1 MKREGETMFSMG
13 EAARQAGVSKATI
26 HRAIK
31 AGKLSAAKKDDG
43 SYVIDP
49 AELFRAYPSVKQ
61 AGTVTARRS
70 VTPHETPPETPDM
83 TRENAMLRERI
94 SELKEERDAWRNQ
107 AERLLLA
114 APAEKRGFWGLF
126 RR

>member
-1 MKREGETMFSMG
+1 MFSMG

-43 SYVIDP
+43 SYMIDP

-61 AGTVTARRS
+61 AGTVTARRP
-70 VTPHETPPETPDM
+70 VTPHEIAPETPDM

-94 SELKEERDAWRNQ
+94 SELKEERDAWRHQ

-114 APAEKRGFWGLF
+114 APAERRGFWGLF

>member
-1 MKREGETMFSMG
+1 MFSMG

-107 AERLLLA
+107 AQRLLLA
-114 APAEKRGFWGLF
+114 APTEKGGFLGRLF
-126 RR
+126 SR

>member
-1 MKREGETMFSMG
+1 MFSMG

-43 SYVIDP
+43 SYMIDP
-49 AELFRAYPSVKQ
+49 AELFRAYPLVKQ
-61 AGTVTARRS
+61 AKTVAARRS
-70 VTPHETPPETPDM
+70 VTLHETTSETPDM

-114 APAEKRGFWGLF
+114 APVERRSFWGLF

>member
-1 MKREGETMFSMG
+1 MFSMA
-13 EAARQAGVSKATI
+13 EAARQTGVSKATI

-31 AGKLSAAKKDDG
+31 SGKLSAERKEGGGYAI
-43 SYVIDP
+43 SP
-49 AELFRAYPSVKQ
+49 AELFRVYPTVKQ
-61 AGTVTARRS
+61 DETVTVRRS
-70 VTPHETPPETPDM
+70 ATPHETPPDTPDM
-83 TRENAMLRERI
+83 TRENALLRERI

-114 APAEKRGFWGLF
+114 APVERRSFWGLF

>member
-1 MKREGETMFSMG
+1 MFSMG

-31 AGKLSAAKKDDG
+31 AGKLSAAKKNDG

-61 AGTVTARRS
+61 AETVTARRS
-70 VTPHETPPETPDM
+70 VTPHEIPPETPDM
-83 TRENAMLRERI
+83 VRENAMLRERI
-94 SELKEERDAWRNQ
+94 DELKEERDAWRNQ

-114 APAEKRGFWGLF
+114 APIPKRSGGFFGLF
-126 RR
+126 RRS